1 METSSYF
8 ALLRTLI
15 ILGTNVAYGSRTRH
29 QKNIGL
35 VRNISSSQTVEDGS
49 SVELECRLRNVPDR
63 AEVAWARIKGVDEVE
78 YLSIYNKEDGV
89 IDYEEEQYTSVME
102 EDEDGWVWKLILS
115 QITMSAAGMYQCEV
129 GCR

>member
-1 METSSYF
+1 MYLSLTTSNQTDS
-8 ALLRTLI
+8 I
-15 ILGTNVAYGSRTRH
+15 TNLD
-29 QKNIGL
+29 L
-35 VRNISSSQTVEDGS
+35 VSSISPTQSVEEGS

-89 IDYEEEQYTSVME
+89 IDYEDEQYTSVME

-115 QITMSAAGMYQCEV
+115 QVYTSSAGLYQCQV
-129 GCR
+129 YGVTYFYCGARLSH